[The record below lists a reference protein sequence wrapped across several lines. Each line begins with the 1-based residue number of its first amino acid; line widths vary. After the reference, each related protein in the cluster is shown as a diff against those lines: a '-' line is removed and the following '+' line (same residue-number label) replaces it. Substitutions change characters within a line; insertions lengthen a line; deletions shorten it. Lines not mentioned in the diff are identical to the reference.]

1 MFSTVLLSLPD
12 GWITGASRAD
22 IGSNDS
28 FNMRNFTELWK
39 FTSTRLNWLKLFDH
53 SVLENNESVLLSRS
67 KSNQDSKQNAQDRTC
82 SWQLFVTLT
91 ITILLLV
98 KLRDNATTQ
107 MNDESEACDIVDG
120 EMARATKGSQTKLDF
135 KFDVTNF

>member
-1 MFSTVLLSLPD
+1 M
-12 GWITGASRAD
+12 
-22 IGSNDS
+22 
-28 FNMRNFTELWK
+28 
-39 FTSTRLNWLKLFDH
+39 FDH
-53 SVLENNESVLLSRS
+53 GVLENNESVLLSRS
-67 KSNQDSKQNAQDRTC
+67 KSNQDSKQIEQDRTS

-107 MNDESEACDIVDG
+107 MNDESEASDIVDR
-120 EMARATKGSQTKLDF
+120 EMARATKRFQTKLDF

>member
-1 MFSTVLLSLPD
+1 M
-12 GWITGASRAD
+12 I
-22 IGSNDS
+22 
-28 FNMRNFTELWK
+28 
-39 FTSTRLNWLKLFDH
+39 H
-53 SVLENNESVLLSRS
+53 SVLGNNESVLLSRS
-67 KSNQDSKQNAQDRTC
+67 KSNQDSKQIEQDRTS